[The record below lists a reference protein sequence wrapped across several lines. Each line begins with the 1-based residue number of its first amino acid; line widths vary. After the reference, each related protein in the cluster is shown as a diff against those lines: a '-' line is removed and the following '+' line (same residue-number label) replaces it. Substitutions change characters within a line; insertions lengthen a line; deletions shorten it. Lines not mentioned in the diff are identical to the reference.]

1 MAEHYY
7 TVGVHGAPTPE
18 TAPHGYMHRLYG
30 ADWVAGYRPE
40 NRQVWANA
48 TEWWPLPAPPTEQA
62 PPPEPVARW
71 TSHYDNRGMWVLLC
85 EGSPNFTKD
94 EAAHILKT
102 LNTLDRDGVA
112 WGPGRPMEELP
123 DDGLVLVQM
132 PSGVPCTF
140 YIRKADYIA
149 THRNT
154 YECWWPLP
162 RGGAMTARSKADKDA
177 EERWNKAINRILDS
191 GLLYPHMDDFWKYVD
206 GEIAWDEFNDRMSP

>member
-7 TVGVHGAPTPE
+7 TVGVHGSPTPE
-18 TAPHGYMHRLYG
+18 TAPHGFRWRAATGHRWVYG
-30 ADWVAGYRPE
+30 DFADVP
-40 NRQVWANA
+40 ANA
-48 TEWWPLPAPPTEQA
+48 NDQWWPLPAPPTEQA
-62 PPPEPVARW
+62 PRPEPVARW

-85 EGSPNFTKD
+85 ERSPNFTKD

-112 WGPGRPMEELP
+112 WGPGRPMSELP
-123 DDGLVLVQM
+123 DEGLVLVQM
-132 PSGVPCTF
+132 SSGVPYTF

-162 RGGAMTARSKADKDA
+162 
-177 EERWNKAINRILDS
+177 
-191 GLLYPHMDDFWKYVD
+191 
-206 GEIAWDEFNDRMSP
+206 GEAQ

>member
-1 MAEHYY
+1 MSDTYLV
-7 TVGVHGAPTPE
+7 VGIHGAPTPE

-48 TEWWPLPAPPTEQA
+48 TEWYPLPAPPTEQA

-71 TSHYDNRGMWVLLC
+71 TVD
-85 EGSPNFTKD
+85 ESPAMTDGRLICAGNSYLPIKQAH
-94 EAAHILKT
+94 AAADA
-102 LNTLDRDGVA
+102 LNALDRDGVA
-112 WGPGRPMEELP
+112 WGPGRPMSELP

-132 PSGVPCTF
+132 SSGVPYTF

-162 RGGAMTARSKADKDA
+162 
-177 EERWNKAINRILDS
+177 
-191 GLLYPHMDDFWKYVD
+191 
-206 GEIAWDEFNDRMSP
+206 GEAQ

>member
-7 TVGVHGAPTPE
+7 TVGVHGSPTPE
-18 TAPHGYMHRLYG
+18 TAPHGFRWRAATGHRWFYG
-30 ADWVAGYRPE
+30 DFADVP
-40 NRQVWANA
+40 ANA
-48 TEWWPLPAPPTEQA
+48 NDQWWPLPAPPTEQA
-62 PPPEPVARW
+62 PPPVPVARW

-85 EGSPNFTKD
+85 ERSPNFTKD

-112 WGPGRPMEELP
+112 WGPGRPMSELP
-123 DDGLVLVQM
+123 DEGLVLVQM
-132 PSGVPCTF
+132 SSGVPYTF

-162 RGGAMTARSKADKDA
+162 
-177 EERWNKAINRILDS
+177 
-191 GLLYPHMDDFWKYVD
+191 
-206 GEIAWDEFNDRMSP
+206 GEAQ

>member
-7 TVGVHGAPTPE
+7 TVGTHGSPTKE
-18 TAPHGYMHRLYG
+18 TAPHGYMWRAPMNDNVMGPWMAAG
-30 ADWVAGYRPE
+30 AGAHVADQR
-40 NRQVWANA
+40 A
-48 TEWWPLPAPPTEQA
+48 EWYPLPAPPTEQA
-62 PPPEPVARW
+62 PRPEPVARW

-85 EGSPNFTKD
+85 ERSPNFTKD

-112 WGPGRPMEELP
+112 WGPGRPMSELP
-123 DDGLVLVQM
+123 DEGLVLVQM
-132 PSGVPCTF
+132 SSGVPYTF

-162 RGGAMTARSKADKDA
+162 
-177 EERWNKAINRILDS
+177 
-191 GLLYPHMDDFWKYVD
+191 
-206 GEIAWDEFNDRMSP
+206 GEAQ

>member
-1 MAEHYY
+1 MMRMSDAQQFYV
-7 TVGVHGAPTPE
+7 VGVHGAPTPE
-18 TAPHGYMHRLYG
+18 TAPHGVMYRHDQGDGDYSRWYYG
-30 ADWVAGYRPE
+30 TPQQLNDGV
-40 NRQVWANA
+40 QWA
-48 TEWWPLPAPPTEQA
+48 PLPAPPTEQA

-85 EGSPNFTKD
+85 ERSPNFTKD

-102 LNTLDRDGVA
+102 LNALDRDGVA
-112 WGPGRPMEELP
+112 WGPGRPMSELP

-132 PSGVPCTF
+132 SSGVPYTF

-162 RGGAMTARSKADKDA
+162 
-177 EERWNKAINRILDS
+177 
-191 GLLYPHMDDFWKYVD
+191 
-206 GEIAWDEFNDRMSP
+206 GEAQ

>member
-7 TVGVHGAPTPE
+7 RVGIHGAPTPE
-18 TAPHGYMHRLYG
+18 TAPHGFRWRAATGQRWFYG
-30 ADWVAGYRPE
+30 DFADIP
-40 NRQVWANA
+40 ANA
-48 TEWWPLPAPPTEQA
+48 NDQWWPLPAPPAEQA
-62 PPPEPVARW
+62 PPPEPVKLW
-71 TSHYDNRGMWVLLC
+71 TVREIMPGRAFIRTDGMD
-85 EGSPNFTKD
+85 PT
-94 EAAHILKT
+94 EAAAAADA

-112 WGPGRPMEELP
+112 WGPGRPMSELP

-132 PSGVPCTF
+132 SSGVPYTF